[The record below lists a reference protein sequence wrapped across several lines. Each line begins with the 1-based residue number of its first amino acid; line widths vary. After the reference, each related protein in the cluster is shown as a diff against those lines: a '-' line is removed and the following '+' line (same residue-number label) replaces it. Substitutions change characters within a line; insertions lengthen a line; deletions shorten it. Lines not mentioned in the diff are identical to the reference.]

1 MSKALDWRSPDFAKH
16 YARHDYADFAQ
27 EFLTRN
33 KDYCREYNETLARI
47 GEHDVDAQE
56 EMEVLARRW
65 GMIFPL

>member
-1 MSKALDWRSPDFAKH
+1 MSKALDWRSPDFAKD

-33 KDYCREYNETLARI
+33 KNYRREYYETLARI
-47 GEHDVDAQE
+47 SEHDVDAQE

>member
-1 MSKALDWRSPDFAKH
+1 MSKALDWRSPDFAKD

-33 KDYCREYNETLARI
+33 KNYRREYNKTLARI
-47 GEHDVDAQE
+47 SKRDVDAQE